1 VHQVKG
7 DWFARFA
14 IFVTVVNIVVLSFYH
29 QGASERERAL
39 IDIVDLVCLMFFI
52 VEALLKIIVMGK
64 SYFKDGWLQFD
75 FTIVLI
81 SILAELIQLVLPGH
95 IGRMVG
101 QPLESVKAIR
111 ALRIFESSTRFRV
124 LMSSVWDG
132 IRGGLVQLAA
142 LIFTILF
149 MFAVVGMEL
158 FGNVDYTEPLDLP
171 HDLSYEPTILA
182 PYQRFDSFSRAL
194 LACFQVATTSGW
206 HELMFEVRGTTVFYS
221 PYASFA

>member
-1 VHQVKG
+1 MLLFRACQQVQG

-14 IFVTVVNIVVLSFYH
+14 IFVTVVNIIALSFYH
-29 QGASERERAL
+29 QGASDREKAV
-39 IDIVDLVCLMFFI
+39 IDVVDLVCVLFFI
-52 VEALLKIIVMGK
+52 VEAVLKIIVMGK

-75 FTIVLI
+75 FAVVLI
-81 SILAELIQLVLPGH
+81 SIIAEVIQLVLPGR

-111 ALRIFESSTRFRV
+111 ALRIFESSARFRV

-158 FGNVDYTEPLDLP
+158 YGHVDYTDPLDLP
-171 HDLSYEPTILA
+171 YGLSYEPAILA

-194 LACFQVATTSGW
+194 LSCFQVATTSGW
-206 HELMFEVRGTTVFYS
+206 HELMFEVRHDEVV
-221 PYASFA
+221 A